1 MKRIR
6 IIPVL
11 TVQGRKLV
19 KTVQFKKPNYIGDPI
34 NAIKIFND
42 KEVDE
47 IAVLDITASKEGREP
62 NYNLI
67 EEMAGE
73 CFMPL
78 AYGGGI
84 NTFGQAQ
91 KVFSLGVE
99 KIILN
104 STLRNGPEIISKI
117 ASVYGNQ
124 SVVVSVDIRKSMFGK
139 RDMYYLSG
147 GTRAGKPY
155 LELISEF
162 VKAGAGE
169 IILQD
174 IDREGTFAG
183 YNTAL
188 IAEVSGS
195 IPVPVIALGGAN
207 SVADMRSA
215 VLEGKA
221 SAVAAGSFFVYA
233 NNDSRSILINYP
245 SQQIL
250 EEEVFKHI
258 A

>member
-1 MKRIR
+1 MT
-6 IIPVL
+6 L
-11 TVQGRKLV
+11 QGRKLV
-19 KTVQFKKPNYIGDPI
+19 KTVQFRKPNYIGDPI

-62 NYNLI
+62 NYNLV

-78 AYGGGI
+78 AYGGGV
-84 NTFGQAQ
+84 TSFEQAQ
-91 KVFSLGVE
+91 RVFSLGVE
-99 KIILN
+99 KVILN
-104 STLRNGPEIISKI
+104 SALRNGLDIIAKI

-124 SVVVSVDIRKSMFGK
+124 SVVVSADIRKNLFGR
-139 RDMYYLSG
+139 RDMYYVSG
-147 GTRAGKPY
+147 GTKAGKPY
-155 LELISEF
+155 LELITEF

-195 IPVPVIALGGAN
+195 VPVPVIALGGAG
-207 SVADMRSA
+207 SVADMRKA
-215 VLEGKA
+215 VVEGGA

-233 NNDSRSILINYP
+233 NNDTRSILINYP
-245 SQQIL
+245 SQHIL